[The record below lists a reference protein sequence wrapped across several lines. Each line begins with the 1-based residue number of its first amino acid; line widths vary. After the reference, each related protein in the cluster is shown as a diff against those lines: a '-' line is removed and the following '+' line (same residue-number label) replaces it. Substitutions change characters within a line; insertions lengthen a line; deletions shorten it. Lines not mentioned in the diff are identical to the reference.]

1 MPVTSMPIVNNERIC
16 LWARRAGHLDPLSA
30 STTTIDYK
38 GRPLTVFVQN
48 QQLLGAFIRLTGDL
62 GPAELDTAR
71 DLIESI
77 LARVPTPVIGLT
89 CTPTGRADA
98 PGAPDDA
105 APGGAT
111 DAAGSGDPA
120 ADAPA
125 GDPAAHAPAGDPA
138 DPLSAEAQSLR
149 TVVDIHLG
157 VPVTEGM
164 TDDQLASFLD
174 QTCATIA
181 AAVEEITTALPA
193 LAPDDGTR
201 PDQEED

>member
-38 GRPLTVFVQN
+38 GRSLTVFVQN

-62 GPAELDTAR
+62 SPVELDTAR

-111 DAAGSGDPA
+111 DAAGDPA
-120 ADAPA
+120 AD
-125 GDPAAHAPAGDPA
+125 APAGDPA

-193 LAPDDGTR
+193 LAPEDGTR

>member
-38 GRPLTVFVQN
+38 GRSLTVFVQN

-62 GPAELDTAR
+62 SPVELDTAR

-111 DAAGSGDPA
+111 DAAGDPA
-120 ADAPA
+120 AD
-125 GDPAAHAPAGDPA
+125 APAGDPA

>member
-38 GRPLTVFVQN
+38 GRSLTVFVQN

-62 GPAELDTAR
+62 SPVELDTAR

-111 DAAGSGDPA
+111 DAAGS
-120 ADAPA
+120 

>member
-38 GRPLTVFVQN
+38 GRSLTVFVQN

-62 GPAELDTAR
+62 SPVELDTAR

-98 PGAPDDA
+98 PGAPDDVA
-105 APGGAT
+105 PGVPDAPGAPGGAT
-111 DAAGSGDPA
+111 DAAGAGDPA
-120 ADAPA
+120 AD
-125 GDPAAHAPAGDPA
+125 APAGDPA

>member
-1 MPVTSMPIVNNERIC
+1 MVP
-16 LWARRAGHLDPLSA
+16 
-30 STTTIDYK
+30 
-38 GRPLTVFVQN
+38 
-48 QQLLGAFIRLTGDL
+48 
-62 GPAELDTAR
+62 PA
-71 DLIESI
+71 IQ
-77 LARVPTPVIGLT
+77 VPMRT
-89 CTPTGRADA
+89 

-111 DAAGSGDPA
+111 DAAGS
-120 ADAPA
+120 

>member
-98 PGAPDDA
+98 PGAPGDA

-111 DAAGSGDPA
+111 DAAGAGDPA

-125 GDPAAHAPAGDPA
+125 GGPA

-174 QTCATIA
+174 HTCATIA

-193 LAPDDGTR
+193 LAPEDSTR